1 MYVLKLQ
8 TAAGAVGVT
17 VRSPHRGVIDWIAR
31 YVGPWW
37 QTSRA
42 DDLMGGPVV
51 TAMASGFD
59 ELAAEVE
66 AARWQE
72 VGYPRAA
79 TRYAAGREGTVIAV
93 TPADRVG
100 YRYTAPT
107 DRMDVH
113 GERPH
118 VLARSAVR
126 VAREL
131 VRAQLVADGWVLLH
145 ASAAVWPGGGAVL
158 ALGGRGAGKST
169 LAFTLAAAGAG
180 LLGNDRVFARPAR
193 EGGVELAPWPSGAAI
208 GLGLLGALGWTE
220 VAREHLAGGAAA
232 HPSQDAR
239 VTAAILAG
247 HTTALF
253 DEGREVK
260 AHIRPEEF
268 TGWFGL
274 SGAAC
279 GRVTVMVFPAI
290 RPGAR
295 PGLDGTRD
303 VAAVGVSEADF
314 MMGATE
320 DSYPDIFGL
329 TGGRGAGSAQARAE
343 VAARLAAVPGYPV
356 VLGHAPGANAA
367 FLTRLVPAPGPAAV
381 VERG

>member
-1 MYVLKLQ
+1 MHTLNLC

-17 VRSPHRGVIDWIAR
+17 VRSPHRSVVEWIAR
-31 YVGPWW
+31 YVGLWW
-37 QTSRA
+37 HTAPA
-42 DDLMGGPVV
+42 DGESGNPVV
-51 TAMASGFD
+51 TATATGFD

-72 VGYPRAA
+72 VSYPRAA
-79 TRYAAGREGTVIAV
+79 TRYALGREGTVIAV
-93 TPADRVG
+93 TPSDRVG
-100 YRYTAPT
+100 YRYAIITR
-107 DRMDVH
+107 RMDVH
-113 GERPH
+113 GEQPQ
-118 VLARSAVR
+118 VLARAAAR

-145 ASAAVWPGGGAVL
+145 ASAVVWPGGRAVL

-169 LAFTLAAAGAG
+169 VAFTLAAAGAG
-180 LLGNDRVFARPAR
+180 LLGNDRVFARPASD
-193 EGGVELAPWPSGAAI
+193 GGVELAPWPSGAAM

-220 VAREHLAGGAAA
+220 VVREHLAAGGAP

-239 VTAAILAG
+239 ATAAILAG
-247 HTTALF
+247 HTTPLF
-253 DEGREVK
+253 DAGREVK
-260 AHIRPEEF
+260 AHIRPEDF

-274 SGAAC
+274 SGAAT
-279 GRVTVMVFPAI
+279 GRVAALIFPAV

-303 VAAVGVSEADF
+303 VAAVGVSESDF

-329 TGGRGAGSAQARAE
+329 TGGRGAGTQQARAE
-343 VAARLAAVPGYPV
+343 VAARLATVPGHVV
-356 VLGHAPGANAA
+356 VLGHDLGANAA
-367 FLTRLVPAPGPAAV
+367 FLTRLAPAPEAAVV

>member
-1 MYVLKLQ
+1 M
-8 TAAGAVGVT
+8 
-17 VRSPHRGVIDWIAR
+17 IDWIAR

-37 QTSRA
+37 HTSRA
-42 DDLMGGPVV
+42 DDVMGGPVV
-51 TAMASGFD
+51 TATATGFN

-79 TRYAAGREGTVIAV
+79 TRYTPGRDEGTVIAV
-93 TPADRVG
+93 TPSDRVG
-100 YRYTAPT
+100 YRYTAAT
-107 DRMDVH
+107 DRMGVH
-113 GERPH
+113 SEQPRS
-118 VLARSAVR
+118 LARAAVR

-131 VRAQLVADGWVLLH
+131 VRAQLVVDGWVLLH
-145 ASAAVWPGGGAVL
+145 ASATVWPSGGAVL

-180 LLGNDRVFARPAR
+180 LLGNDRVFARPAP

-220 VAREHLAGGAAA
+220 VAREYLAAGAPP

-239 VTAAILAG
+239 ATAAILAG

-253 DEGREVK
+253 DKGREVK
-260 AHIRPEEF
+260 AHIRPEDF

-279 GRVTVMVFPAI
+279 GRVTAVVFPAI
-290 RPGAR
+290 RHGVR

-329 TGGRGAGSAQARAE
+329 TGGRGAGTAQARAE
-343 VAARLAAVPGYPV
+343 VAARLAAVPGHAV
-356 VLGHAPGANAA
+356 VLGHDPGANAA
-367 FLTRLVPAPGPAAV
+367 FLTRLVPAPRPA